1 MHILYITPYTPNRI
15 RVRSFEFLRA
25 LVARG
30 HQVTLGALWATD
42 EEKRDLDALR
52 DLGIGVTARP
62 LRRLQTLANSLA
74 ALAGPAP
81 LQAHYAWHPGLAA
94 ALAEIVHTQPLGAL
108 HVIHVEH
115 LRGARYGLY
124 LAKRMAGQGQ
134 AIPIVWDS
142 VDCISHLFR
151 QAAQQSSS
159 RASRLLTAFELRR
172 TAPYER
178 FLLGQFDHTL
188 VTSPVDR
195 AALLALWGDPGQ
207 GHAAPQMAT
216 PQIDVL
222 PNGVDLAYFCPT
234 EEERLPSTLVLS
246 GKMSYHANVTAAR
259 WLVCAIMPR
268 VWRTRPEVDVWIV
281 GKDPPPSVRALAEER
296 SPGSGRVLVTGTV
309 PDIRPY
315 LRRATL
321 AVVPVPYGAG
331 IQTKVLEAMAC
342 AAPVVAS
349 PQAVSALSTTDG
361 QEAIVAGDAAGF
373 AQAIVRLLDA
383 PAERRR
389 LAQAGRAYVEQHHAW
404 ASCAARLEA
413 VYQERLAE
421 KEGSPIVRV

>member
-15 RVRSFEFLRA
+15 RVRSFEFLRTLA
-25 LVARG
+25 ARG
-30 HQVTLGALWATD
+30 HQVTLGALWAAD
-42 EEKRDLDALR
+42 EEQRDLEALR

-62 LRRLQTLANSLA
+62 LRRPRTLANSLA

-94 ALAEIVHTQPLGAL
+94 ALAETVRAQPVD
-108 HVIHVEH
+108 VIHVEH

-124 LAKRMAGQGQ
+124 LAERLAAQGQ
-134 AIPIVWDS
+134 TIPIVWDS

-195 AALLALWGDPGQ
+195 AALLALWGDAAQ
-207 GHAAPQMAT
+207 GRASPK
-216 PQIDVL
+216 IDVL
-222 PNGVDLAYFCPT
+222 PQGVDLDYFCPT

-259 WLVCAIMPR
+259 WLVYEIMPQ

-281 GKDPPPSVRALAEER
+281 GKDPTPGVRALAEER

-309 PDIRPY
+309 PDLRPY
-315 LRRATL
+315 LRQATL

-331 IQTKVLEAMAC
+331 IQIKVLEAMAC
-342 AAPVVAS
+342 ATPVVAS
-349 PQAVSALSTTDG
+349 PQAVSALSTAGG
-361 QEAIVAGDAAGF
+361 QEVVVAEDAAGF
-373 AQAIVRLLDA
+373 VQAIVRLLDD
-383 PAERRR
+383 PAQQRR
-389 LAQAGRAYVEQHHAW
+389 LAQAGRAYVERHHAW
-404 ASCAARLEA
+404 ASCTARLEA
-413 VYQERLAE
+413 VYRDRTAEEER
-421 KEGSPIVRV
+421 SPLVRV